1 MVRIMRILEKVIGG
15 ISVIRVIGWLMG
27 SLKGVIHEFGEKDEE
42 SGQRMARIMR
52 IYKSCLRF
60 DDWRAKIDRS
70 LLRFQVAYLW
80 LLSN

>member
-1 MVRIMRILEKVIGG
+1 
-15 ISVIRVIGWLMG
+15 MG

-60 DDWRAKIDRS
+60 DD
-70 LLRFQVAYLW
+70 
-80 LLSN
+80 